1 MKYFSTKGFSLIEA
15 ILSVTLLGMIAVSL
29 GSILIY
35 SQQGSRLSGDR
46 SQASFLAE
54 QGLEAIRNIRD
65 NDFSTLSS
73 GTYGLTTTGNQW
85 ALSPTYPEIIDIFS
99 REIEI
104 SDLGLDRKMIKVK
117 VGWTDNGNYREVEEI
132 TYLTNWMK
140 LGIVIG
146 DWTSPSIES
155 SVAYSGGGAAIDVET
170 EGNYAY
176 IIRTLASPYFA
187 ITDISDP
194 ANPITMGSCPNANC
208 SLNTSLQK
216 MTVFGN
222 YAYVTST
229 NSDQELQIIDISDKS
244 NPVKVGFYNTPGTS
258 DGNGLWYKDGLIYLT
273 TNQSGVSGRDEF
285 YIIDVSNPANP
296 TYVDSLSLE
305 ANTKDVVVSGNYAYL
320 ASEDN
325 DREFQIID
333 VSDPSNLSLTTR
345 YSLNIVGNSN
355 GYNATTVAIAGN
367 TAFIG
372 RVTENRFY
380 AIDISNPTAPTLI
393 STTGISVSGVPN
405 SFSVFNNNNY
415 LAVANGQASAE
426 IKIYDISNPSS
437 ISLLSSLDIPGTFNG
452 YGVCYNES
460 KDRLL
465 AAGSPTAQNGQ
476 SHLIIIKPE

>member
-1 MKYFSTKGFSLIEA
+1 MKYFFKKGFSLIEA
-15 ILSVTLLGMIAVSL
+15 ILSVTLLGMIAISL

-54 QGLEAIRNIRD
+54 QALEAVRNIRD
-65 NDFSTLSS
+65 NDFSALSS
-73 GTYGLTTTGNQW
+73 GIYGLTTTGNKW
-85 ALSPTYPEIIDIFS
+85 ALSASYPETIDIFT

-104 SDLGLDRKMIKVK
+104 SDLAPDRKMITAR

-140 LGIVIG
+140 MGMIMG
-146 DWTSPSIES
+146 DWSLPSIES

-170 EGNYAY
+170 EGDYAY
-176 IIRTLASPYFA
+176 IIRSTASPYFS
-187 ITDISDP
+187 IVDISDP
-194 ANPITMGSCPNANC
+194 ANPVTMGSCPNANC
-208 SLNTSLQK
+208 SLSTSLQK
-216 MTVFGN
+216 IAVSGN

-229 NSDQELQIIDISDKS
+229 NNNQELQIIDITDKS
-244 NPVKVGFYNTPGTS
+244 NPIKVGIYNTPGTT
-258 DGNGLWYKDGLIYLT
+258 DGNGLYYKDGLIYLT

-285 YIIDVSNPANP
+285 YIFDVSNPASP
-296 TYVDSLSLE
+296 VYVDSLSLE

-325 DREFQIID
+325 TREFQVID
-333 VSDPSNLSLTTR
+333 VSDPYNLSLSFR

-355 GYNATTVAIAGN
+355 GYNATTVAVAGN

-380 AIDISNPTAPTLI
+380 AIDISNPTTPSLI
-393 STTGISVSGVPN
+393 SSSGISVSGTPN
-405 SFSVFNNNNY
+405 SFSVFNSNNY
-415 LAVANGQASAE
+415 LAIANGQSSAE
-426 IKIYDISNPSS
+426 IKIYDVSNPAS

-452 YGVCYNES
+452 YGVCYS
-460 KDRLL
+460 QLKDRLL
-465 AAGSPTAQNGQ
+465 AAGSPTTQNGQ